1 MTRSMTGFAR
11 REAQGEWGEL
21 VWELRSVNHRY
32 LDVAPRLPEALRA
45 LEPAI
50 REKVGGYVG
59 RGKVEVTARLSTARP
74 DQSIEID
81 EARLVALSAALDTVR
96 ARVIDCRAPDALRL
110 LTFPGVQRDIEPDTE
125 SLHADAMASLE
136 LALADLRDMRAAEGA
151 RLADLLTTRASAIGE
166 HGDAVRQRV
175 PVVRAE
181 QADKLRARLAEMDV
195 EADPARVETELVM
208 AAQRMDVAEE
218 LDRLDAHIAALHE
231 ALTRDEPVGRRLDF
245 LMQEFNREANTL
257 GSKSVDAEV
266 TGHAVEMKVLIEQM
280 REQVQNIE

>member
-32 LDVAPRLPEALRA
+32 LDVSPRLPETLRA
-45 LEPAI
+45 LEPTI
-50 REKVGGYVG
+50 REKVAKYVG
-59 RGKVEVTARLSTARP
+59 RGKVEVTGRLATTRSDR
-74 DQSIEID
+74 SIEVD
-81 EARLVALSAALDTVR
+81 TERLAALSAAVDTVR
-96 ARVIDCRAPDALRL
+96 TNVIDCRAPDALRL
-110 LTFPGVQRDIEPDTE
+110 LTFPGVQKDIEPDTE
-125 SLHADAMASLE
+125 TLQAAALESLDA
-136 LALADLRDMRAAEGA
+136 ALADLRDMRESEGA
-151 RLADLLTTRASAIGE
+151 RLAEMLTTRADAIRE
-166 HGDAVRQRV
+166 HAAAVRQRV
-175 PVVRAE
+175 PEVRAE
-181 QADKLRARLAEMDV
+181 QAEKLRARLAEMDV

-218 LDRLDAHIAALHE
+218 LDRLDAHIEALKQ
-231 ALTRDEPVGRRLDF
+231 ALTRSEPVGRRLDF

-257 GSKSVDAEV
+257 GSKSSDAEV